1 MRTRSLPVKLGA
13 VTIAAALTLAAC
25 GSDDEATSDVTDTT
39 EQATEAPE
47 TTEAPAEAS
56 ETIVDIAAGNEDFS
70 TLVTAVTEAEL
81 VETLSGEGPFT
92 VFAPTNEAFDALPD
106 GTLDT
111 LLEDPT
117 GDLASILTYHV
128 VPSVAMSTDLTD
140 GMEVETVNGET
151 LTIGVSDEG
160 VTVTDATG
168 NTVNV
173 VTADLEASN
182 GVIHVIDG
190 VLLPA

>member
-25 GSDDEATSDVTDTT
+25 GSDDEATSEVTETT
-39 EQATEAPE
+39 EQATE

-92 VFAPTNEAFDALPD
+92 VFAPTNEAFDALPE
-106 GTLDT
+106 GTLET

-117 GDLASILTYHV
+117 GDLAGILTYHV

>member
-25 GSDDEATSDVTDTT
+25 GSDDEATSEVTDTT

-92 VFAPTNEAFDALPD
+92 VFAPTNEAFDALPE

>member
-92 VFAPTNEAFDALPD
+92 VFAPTNEAFDALP
-106 GTLDT
+106 
-111 LLEDPT
+111 
-117 GDLASILTYHV
+117 
-128 VPSVAMSTDLTD
+128 
-140 GMEVETVNGET
+140 
-151 LTIGVSDEG
+151 
-160 VTVTDATG
+160 
-168 NTVNV
+168 
-173 VTADLEASN
+173 
-182 GVIHVIDG
+182 
-190 VLLPA
+190 